1 MNGQSKTK
9 LGSYLGWRGGNLK
22 KGEGTLVRSQ
32 LAPIEVNDKFLQ
44 KVRNKSFLKDTN
56 RLPLCSENL
65 RTESE
70 GKRKINQYIFPN
82 PKVLHFLSDTVSP
95 CKFKKKIFSLERVLA
110 QIFKQS
116 LFSLS

>member
-32 LAPIEVNDKFLQ
+32 LAPIEVNNKFLQ

-65 RTESE
+65 GNRIRG
-70 GKRKINQYIFPN
+70 GKKNKLIY
-82 PKVLHFLSDTVSP
+82 
-95 CKFKKKIFSLERVLA
+95 FS
-110 QIFKQS
+110 
-116 LFSLS
+116 

>member
-95 CKFKKKIFSLERVLA
+95 CKLKKKNL
-110 QIFKQS
+110 QS
-116 LFSLS
+116 

>member
-70 GKRKINQYIFPN
+70 GGKINQYIFP
-82 PKVLHFLSDTVSP
+82 KKSITLLVRHSFTMYS
-95 CKFKKKIFSLERVLA
+95 KKIFSLERVLA

-116 LFSLS
+116 LFP